1 MGLSNFIAARYY
13 RSKSNWNIVNIIS
26 GSASFVLMVAI
37 CSFFIV
43 LSVFSGLK
51 NFGTNYSKAFDPDIK
66 VFSIISK
73 HFALNDSILKKLKSA
88 KGVSFVSKIIEEK
101 VLVQN
106 NENNDFAYLHGID
119 QDYNSVVDIDSVVG
133 MGKWISPFSKNLE
146 AVVSFDLA
154 DKLNLGL
161 FNYGGGLKILV
172 PSKKTNNNIFKKP
185 FSSSL
190 YMVSGVFNSS
200 DISDQKII
208 FTSIESARN
217 LLKLKKEDVSA
228 LAIKI
233 EKGYKP
239 SSLAVKIKEILGENY
254 SVKKRDELN
263 ETYYKMLNAE
273 GLILNLVLGL
283 ILIVAMFNTVG
294 AVIILIIE
302 KQKNIK
308 MFYKLGATK
317 RQVNSVFF
325 KHGLLLSYSGGF
337 VGLALGCLIVF
348 LQQSFGIIL
357 LTGTSIPYPVAF
369 EFNNFLVVSTW
380 LLAVGAGGSFLSSL
394 ALKKIKQ

>member
-1 MGLSNFIAARYY
+1 MGLSTFIAARYY

-51 NFGTNYSKAFDPDIK
+51 NFGANYSKAFDPDIK
-66 VFSIISK
+66 IYSK
-73 HFALNDSILKKLKSA
+73 NSKYFALNDSLLKKLKNT

-119 QDYNSVVDIDSVVG
+119 QYYNSVVDIDSVIGVG
-133 MGKWISPFSKNLE
+133 EWISAFSKNLE
-146 AVVSFDLA
+146 VVVSYDLA
-154 DKLNLGL
+154 NKLNLGL

-172 PSKKTNNNIFKKP
+172 PSKKRNNNIFKKP

-217 LLKLKKEDVSA
+217 LLKIKEEDVSA
-228 LAIKI
+228 LAINT
-233 EKGYKP
+233 EKGYN
-239 SSLAVKIKEILGENY
+239 SSSSAIKIKEILGGNY

-263 ETYYKMLNAE
+263 ETY
-273 GLILNLVLGL
+273 
-283 ILIVAMFNTVG
+283 
-294 AVIILIIE
+294 
-302 KQKNIK
+302 IK
-308 MFYKLGATK
+308 
-317 RQVNSVFF
+317 
-325 KHGLLLSYSGGF
+325 
-337 VGLALGCLIVF
+337 C
-348 LQQSFGIIL
+348 
-357 LTGTSIPYPVAF
+357 
-369 EFNNFLVVSTW
+369 
-380 LLAVGAGGSFLSSL
+380 
-394 ALKKIKQ
+394 